1 MRTPATTYSGVSIF
15 LHWTIALLVIGQVAL
30 IMISDEV
37 SGSDRGFWIGLHKSG
52 GLTILVL
59 TLVRLAWRLKE
70 PWIPLPVD
78 TPGWQKVAARV
89 THVGFYVLLL
99 AMPLVGWAASSAAGR
114 GIEWYG
120 LFDWPL
126 LPIGGGRDVARD
138 LMDLH
143 SLAAKAMYVLIALHI
158 LGALKHQFI
167 DRDNEVRRMMPILPD
182 RGHVDHRGPHGA
194 P

>member
-1 MRTPATTYSGVSIF
+1 MKNPPSTYSGVSIF
-15 LHWTIALLVIGQVAL
+15 LHWFIALLVVAQVVL
-30 IMISDEV
+30 IAISDEV
-37 SGSDRGFWIGLHKSG
+37 SGSDRGLWIGLHKST

-70 PWIPLPVD
+70 PWHPLPVD
-78 TPGWQKVAARV
+78 TPGWQKLAARA
-89 THVGFYVLLL
+89 THVGFYVVLL

-114 GIEWYG
+114 DILWYG
-120 LFDWPL
+120 LFEWPL

-138 LMDLH
+138 LMDFH
-143 SLAAKAMYVLIALHI
+143 SLGAKALYVLIGLHI

-167 DRDNEVRRMMPILPD
+167 DRDNEVRRMLPIIPD